1 MLAGLGQPIQDK
13 FTASGTNKM
22 VTLATQRKFR
32 EALRCAARWHAQ
44 QFRKGTK
51 VPYIAHLL
59 GVASLVLED
68 GGNTNQAIAALLHDA
83 VEDQGGRRR
92 YAEIRRRFGPRVAA
106 IVKGCTDDG
115 YQLPKPSWRLRKK
128 RYLQHLEH
136 ASLSVLRVSL
146 ADKLHNARAI
156 LADHRRVGNRV
167 WRRFNAPPRD
177 ELRYYRELAHCF
189 ERRLPGA
196 MAAEL
201 SRCVRAMTALGS
213 H

>member
-1 MLAGLGQPIQDK
+1 MCVGLGQPIQDK

-92 YAEIRRRFGPRVAA
+92 YAEIRSRFGPRVAA
-106 IVKGCTDDG
+106 IVKGCTDEETFLAPT
-115 YQLPKPSWRLRKK
+115 QEEVPP
-128 RYLQHLEH
+128 
-136 ASLSVLRVSL
+136 ASR
-146 ADKLHNARAI
+146 ARITFGTAGF
-156 LADHRRVGNRV
+156 AGRQAAQRSSD
-167 WRRFNAPPRD
+167 PR
-177 ELRYYRELAHCF
+177 
-189 ERRLPGA
+189 
-196 MAAEL
+196 
-201 SRCVRAMTALGS
+201 
-213 H
+213 